1 VSYQQIANETL
12 ATLEHQGRPVDAA
25 TRQRIQTPQGLL
37 ELMRES
43 AQRYEL
49 AARDFK
55 SRAERGGITQSDLD
69 LMRAGLDS
77 LYNSQMALYRL
88 FQANIA
94 AELLAVA
101 GIEPPVREFIAAPA
115 GSGLRGLGVLPVAVG
130 AALGAEAL
138 AAAGT
143 MLSWIGGVVAAVLGS
158 QAFLVVFG
166 IVAVSGVIIYAINV
180 SADTQRIADHNTALT
195 ATFERC
201 LQAGGTIE
209 QCTQSAEALHPKPS
223 LTGDG
228 PGPFDKLFDLAKIAV
243 GVGAIGIGAY
253 FAINLVNATRGG
265 GGSGGGSP
273 VIIIN
278 PDDRGGSRSEA
289 RQTSRA
295 ESSSL
300 TSPAVVIGGLLVAA
314 VGYLWWSARGTT
326 PPAPAATPATGTTGN
341 LRNQLFGH
349 GSYGNSASDMPQ
361 RVSFDQFT
369 SRRGPDYD
377 LEVGR

>member
-12 ATLEHQGRPVDAA
+12 ATLERQGRPVDAA

-49 AARDFK
+49 AARNFK

-69 LMRAGLDS
+69 LMRAGLES
-77 LYNSQMALYRL
+77 LYNSQMSLYRL

-115 GSGLRGLGVLPVAVG
+115 GSGLRGLGALPVAVG

-158 QAFLVVFG
+158 EAFLVVFG

-180 SADTQRIADHNTALT
+180 SADTQRIADHNTAIT
-195 ATFERC
+195 TTFERC

-209 QCTQSAEALHPKPS
+209 QCTQSAEALHPKPP

-228 PGPFDKLFDLAKIAV
+228 PGPFDRLFDLAKIAV

-253 FAINLVNATRGG
+253 FAINLLNATRGG
-265 GGSGGGSP
+265 GGGGGSP

-326 PPAPAATPATGTTGN
+326 PSAPAATPATGTTGN

>member
-1 VSYQQIANETL
+1 MSYQQIANETL
-12 ATLEHQGRPVDAA
+12 ATLERQGRPVDAA

-55 SRAERGGITQSDLD
+55 ARADRGGITQSDLD
-69 LMRAGLDS
+69 LMRSGLDS
-77 LYNSQMALYRL
+77 LYNSQMSLYRL
-88 FQANIA
+88 LQANIA

-115 GSGLRGLGVLPVAVG
+115 GSGLRGLGVLPAAAG

-166 IVAVSGVIIYAINV
+166 IVAVSGVIIWVVNTN
-180 SADTQRIADHNTALT
+180 ADTQRIADNNAARM
-195 ATFERC
+195 ATFDRC
-201 LQAGGTIE
+201 LQAGGTVE
-209 QCTQSAEALHPKPS
+209 QCTQSADALHPKPD
-223 LTGDG
+223 LTSDG
-228 PGPFDKLFDLAKIAV
+228 PGPFDRLFDLAKIAV

-265 GGSGGGSP
+265 GGGGSP

-326 PPAPAATPATGTTGN
+326 PSAPAATPATGTTGN
-341 LRNQLFGH
+341 LRTQLFGH

>member
-1 VSYQQIANETL
+1 MSYQQIANETL
-12 ATLEHQGRPVDAA
+12 ATLERQGRTVDAA
-25 TRQRIQTPQGLL
+25 TRQRIQTPTGLL

-43 AQRYEL
+43 AQRYEV

-69 LMRAGLDS
+69 LMRSGLDS
-77 LYNSQMALYRL
+77 LYNSQMSLYRL

-115 GSGLRGLGVLPVAVG
+115 GSGLRGLGVVPVAVG

-166 IVAVSGVIIYAINV
+166 VVAVSGVIIYVVNT

-195 ATFERC
+195 ATFDRC

-209 QCTQSAEALHPKPS
+209 QCTQSAEALHPKPP
-223 LTGDG
+223 LTSDG
-228 PGPFDKLFDLAKIAV
+228 PGPFDRLFDLAKIAV

-265 GGSGGGSP
+265 GGGGGSP

-278 PDDRGGSRSEA
+278 PDDRGGSRSQT

-326 PPAPAATPATGTTGN
+326 PPAAAATPATGTTGN
-341 LRNQLFGH
+341 LNNQLFGR
-349 GSYGNSASDMPQ
+349 GAYGNSASDMPQ
-361 RVSFDQFT
+361 RVSFEQFT
-369 SRRGPDYD
+369 SKRGPSYD